1 MSFTIEWTSQD
12 TVFDTWGVEAT
23 PAASD
28 LNLGA
33 IYASRQISWEDFLNQ
48 VGLAVGIAGASPSYK
63 ELIAAL
69 ILLSMNAPKA
79 KKITDQL
86 TQALQDSFKITEDGY
101 YAVDVS
107 KLQKLAEPKEVEKV
121 LDWFGHHEIGDL
133 SEDKKTLVLRSHT
146 VKALKIF

>member
-1 MSFTIEWTSQD
+1 MSFTIEWTSQE
-12 TVFDTWGVEAT
+12 TVFDTWGGETT

-48 VGLAVGIAGASPSYK
+48 VGLAVGLASASPSYK

-69 ILLSMNAPKA
+69 VLLSMNAPKA
-79 KKITDQL
+79 KKITNQM
-86 TQALQDSFKITEDGY
+86 TQALQDSFKINDDGY
-101 YAVDVS
+101 YAVDIA
-107 KLQKLAEPKEVEKV
+107 KLQELAKPKEVEKV
-121 LDWFGHHEIGDL
+121 LDWFKRHEIGDL
-133 SEDKKTLVLRSHT
+133 SEDEKRLVLRSHT